1 MARMFELT
9 TPLKD
14 DQGNDLLL
22 FRAMQAREELGRLP
36 EFGISAV
43 STRVGIDPG
52 ALLGKKVSVK
62 MELLS
67 GGVREFNGH
76 VTRFGQ
82 GGMVGRHHHYQMTVR
97 PWLWFLTRT
106 ADCRVFQKK
115 TAADIIKEVLTDK
128 EYRAVSTFVDG
139 DPLAALTEKSKYPER
154 EYCIQYRETDFN
166 FVSRL
171 LEEEGIYYFFVHK
184 NGEAQ
189 LKLVDSLSGHKSL
202 DHNATIA
209 YFPPHQQTRADEEY
223 IRTWTF
229 AQHIQPGFVTLDDY
243 DFKKPKANL
252 IVTTG
257 LLENHDQA
265 DHEVFDYPGEYVNP
279 DTVALDKILEQGEHY
294 ASARVNELHAEF
306 DRAEAECNVRE
317 AAVGRLFTLEN
328 ALRPDQDREYLILG
342 ASYQLLDNAYETSA
356 AEPAG
361 YDCRMTV
368 LPSTQQFRPARITPE
383 PRMNGPQTAVVVTHN
398 DDDIT
403 CDEFGRIK
411 VRFHWDREHKGKND
425 ENASCFIRVA
435 QAWAGAKWGAIFL
448 PRVGQEVLVHFLEG
462 DPDQPLIMGSVY
474 NADQMPPYDLP
485 LNKSQSGIKTRSTQE
500 GTPTNFNEIQFE
512 DKKGHEQINIHAEKD
527 FNISV
532 EHDMSTTVDH
542 DDSQTVKNNRS
553 ITVDGTH
560 TEHITKDTSITILEG
575 PYRLDVQK
583 NTSFHHVNKAV
594 WEWYDDIQETH
605 VWKDITIQSG
615 SAKITV
621 NAKTE
626 IYLVCGG
633 SFISITPNSITLS
646 ASKIEVLGG
655 ESAKLGVGNQN
666 VVCDRQKVATA
677 GAAINTSAVGMH
689 EISGAVVKIN

>member
-14 DQGNDLLL
+14 DQGKDLLL

-52 ALLGKKVSVK
+52 ALLGKKVTVK
-62 MELLS
+62 MELQS
-67 GGVREFNGH
+67 GGFREFNGH

-115 TAADIIKEVLTDK
+115 TAADIIRDVLTDK
-128 EYRAVSTFVDG
+128 EYRAVPAFADG

-189 LKLVDSLSGHKSL
+189 LKLVDSLSGHKPL

-209 YFPPHQQTRADEEY
+209 YFPPHRQTRADEEY

-257 LLENHDQA
+257 ILESHDQA

-279 DTVALDKILEQGEHY
+279 DTVALDKILEQGDHY

-368 LPSTQQFRPARITPE
+368 LPSAQQFRPARITPE

-398 DDDIT
+398 DEDIT

-435 QAWAGAKWGAIFL
+435 HAWAGARWGAIFL

-485 LNKSQSGIKTRSTQE
+485 ANKTQSGIKTRSTKE
-500 GTPTNFNEIQFE
+500 GGPSNFNEFRFE
-512 DKKGHEQINIHAEKD
+512 DKKGQEEVVLHAERNLSTSVEADESRSVGHDRSTTIGHDDTLRVKNKHTVTVKEGPAELFVDGNNRVVIVKQQYYLLADTIYEEGTTKVDIKSPLVNIGDNQINISGTT
-527 FNISV
+527 IV
-532 EHDMSTTVDH
+532 LST
-542 DDSQTVKNNRS
+542 
-553 ITVDGTH
+553 DG
-560 TEHITKDTSITILEG
+560 G
-575 PYRLDVQK
+575 
-583 NTSFHHVNKAV
+583 
-594 WEWYDDIQETH
+594 
-605 VWKDITIQSG
+605 
-615 SAKITV
+615 
-621 NAKTE
+621 
-626 IYLVCGG
+626 
-633 SFISITPNSITLS
+633 SITLDP
-646 ASKIEVLGG
+646 A
-655 ESAKLGVGNQN
+655 GVTIMG
-666 VVCDRQKVATA
+666 T
-677 GAAINTSAVGMH
+677 I
-689 EISGAVVKIN
+689 VKIN